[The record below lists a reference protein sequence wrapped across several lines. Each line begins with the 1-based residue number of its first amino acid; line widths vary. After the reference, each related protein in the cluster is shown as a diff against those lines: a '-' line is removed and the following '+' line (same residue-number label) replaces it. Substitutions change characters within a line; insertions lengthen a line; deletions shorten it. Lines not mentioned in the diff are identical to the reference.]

1 MKTGIPIKVAT
12 HVINYE
18 YIERLTWEEKETKD
32 YDWDCDIYTRRIVVV
47 SSDGVIL
54 SPTVHTLVTR
64 HVLNRSLILNE
75 KTMSDMSI
83 NELPSDW
90 LILNPNKTSDYDF
103 SGCGD
108 YFIYECDS
116 IHDKITLIHEAMEQ
130 GYSLLPSFSIN
141 VVEMQKKQT
150 MKFE

>member
-1 MKTGIPIKVAT
+1 MKTGVPTKIAT
-12 HVINYE
+12 HVINYD
-18 YIERLTWEEKETKD
+18 YIEKLTWEEEETED
-32 YDWDCDIYTRRIVVV
+32 YCWDYNKYTNRIVV

-54 SPTVHTLVTR
+54 SPTVHTLITR
-64 HVLNRSLILNE
+64 HVANRSLILNE

-90 LILNPNKTSDYDF
+90 LLPNPNKASDYDF

-116 IHDKITLIHEAMEQ
+116 IHDKIILIHEAMEQ